1 MFSSEGDDVY
11 IRSEQYRRIFRN
23 NLIIDDEKLHSEN
36 AIFYI
41 YMHILMIPKEFT
53 TEPHYSAFN

>member
-1 MFSSEGDDVY
+1 MFSSEGDDIY
-11 IRSEQYRRIFRN
+11 IRPDQYRRIFRN

-53 TEPHYSAFN
+53 TKPHYSALN

>member
-1 MFSSEGDDVY
+1 MFSGEDDDVY
-11 IRSEQYRRIFRN
+11 IRPKRYRHIFRIK
-23 NLIIDDEKLHSEN
+23 LIIDDEKLHSEN

-53 TEPHYSAFN
+53 TTPHYSALN